1 MPRIV
6 DIGVT
11 KLTWVPGDTGIADP
25 DAPTTAEL
33 DAVGAL
39 DLSCLMVTT
48 YEVRADGS
56 DTTNERAVCEDAN
69 VVVPT
74 VRNYMGN
81 FVLFRKFASGEP
93 ETDDVIEH
101 FTDDGVLGWF
111 VRRNGLPYDTAY
123 ADGQVV
129 EVYKFL
135 SDVVQLQGGTGEG
148 YLKGTVPLLQQGA
161 FRTRTVVGGESS
173 S

>member
-33 DAVGAL
+33 TAAGAL

-69 VVVPT
+69 VVAPT

-81 FVLFRKFASGEP
+81 MVLFRQFLNGEP
-93 ETDDVIEH
+93 ESDDVIEN
-101 FTDDGVLGWF
+101 FTDDGEFGWF
-111 VRRNGLPYDTAY
+111 VRRLGRSYDVAY
-123 ADGQVV
+123 ANGQTI

-135 SDVVQLQGGTGEG
+135 SDVPQIQGGTGEG
-148 YLKGTVPLLQQGA
+148 FLKATVPLLQQGT